1 MKSRIT
7 AIARSGASGITT
19 WPHPGNRSNRTRCA
33 GSAAAIS
40 ESPGTR
46 LNMWPSPPGR
56 VSQRADLRSSEAF
69 EQLHSPLQMRIARS
83 LRAHQNQLRRVGRMA
98 RRVREGDRAAKR
110 SAVTKTCISA
120 EKAASVAQRIDLL
133 VLKWLPSRSVHE
145 IAHVIGEAEV
155 SPTAAAGWRRWPSR
169 ARRESH
175 RCPATTPPTRRDSAR
190 RG

>member
-1 MKSRIT
+1 MANHASSHIGIARRSRVKRKGQAKPGLDRSRIGV
-7 AIARSGASGITT
+7 ALALD
-19 WPHPGNRSNRTRCA
+19 
-33 GSAAAIS
+33 
-40 ESPGTR
+40 ESPA
-46 LNMWPSPPGR
+46 
-56 VSQRADLRSSEAF
+56 SQRADLRSSEAF

-120 EKAASVAQRIDLL
+120 EKAASVAQRIDHL
-133 VLKWLPSRSVHE
+133 VLKCLPSRSVHE
-145 IAHVIGEAEV
+145 IAHVIGEGEV